1 MLKAWSYGF
10 RTLCSGR
17 DLPGVRSSMRHAS
30 VAAEYS
36 GLSRHITRSSRG
48 EKEVLYG
55 SSPSPYS
62 LGGRARA
69 QRTAH
74 GAQLVCNLSFCKA
87 SEDIWDPVNL
97 CQTQDVK

>member
-48 EKEVLYG
+48 EEEVLYG

-62 LGGRARA
+62 LGGARA
-69 QRTAH
+69 HSARHTARS
-74 GAQLVCNLSFCKA
+74 SFVTSRSVKPR
-87 SEDIWDPVNL
+87 EDIWDPVNF